1 MHISR
6 NRARTPLLATLG
18 FAAVALLVSVG
29 GVAYAAQIG
38 GSRSCTGIRGIYIS
52 SSVSSDA
59 GRNGHIYQGT
69 GQSGT
74 GYVWATSTVTTG
86 SRTTYS
92 SMKSGSWTV
101 WTTAGSINS
110 AGSGCY
116 YL

>member
-1 MHISR
+1 MN
-6 NRARTPLLATLG
+6 NRARTPILATIG
-18 FAAVALLVSVG
+18 FTAVVLLVSIG
-29 GVAYAAQIG
+29 GVANAAQTG
-38 GSRSCTGIRGIYIS
+38 GSRSCTGIRGIYITS
-52 SSVSSDA
+52 NVSSNA
-59 GRNGHIYQGT
+59 GQNGHIYQGT

-74 GYVWATSTVTTG
+74 GYVWATSTYGTG

-92 SMKSGSWTV
+92 SMKSGDWTV